1 MSDDSKRRSGRSSRY
16 LNGGSN
22 ALMRRA
28 AGARE
33 NLEQNGGWSR
43 SALIKMDAKFVAA
56 MKRAFRLGRENRASA
71 SREQRAVA
79 GDRDRLS
86 MAS

>member
-33 NLEQNGGWSR
+33 NLEQHGGWTPEQLIRMDSR
-43 SALIKMDAKFVAA
+43 FVAA
-56 MKRAFRLGRENRASA
+56 VERAFRLGRENRASA
-71 SREQRAVA
+71 SACQRPGA
-79 GDRDRLS
+79 GDRDRLP

>member
-43 SALIKMDAKFVAA
+43 LALIKMDQKFCAA
-56 MKRAFRLGRENRASA
+56 VERAIARGLERRPEEGRGASGLG
-71 SREQRAVA
+71 AVA
-79 GDRDRLS
+79 RI
-86 MAS
+86 AS